1 MPQSNSVAWIHIR
14 FAALT
19 VCIDVGRAAPLLPLL
34 LLLLGHALLHVC
46 PGQVPGQPALLPAS
60 TTLQLP
66 DPPLAPLQLLPL
78 PPDLRLRLV
87 LQGGVSTST
96 NTSICNLLL

>member
-46 PGQVPGQPALLPAS
+46 PGQVPAQLLPAAA
-60 TTLQLP
+60 TLQLP

-87 LQGGVSTST
+87 LQGGISTST
-96 NTSICNLLL
+96 KTSICNLLL